1 MKRKNIVGLRIRK
14 ARKETGITQ
23 QKLATKLQLMN
34 IMIDRS
40 AIAKIEIGI
49 RPASDVEIAAISRI
63 LKFPV
68 SWFFDDSDEF
78 FRNLE

>member
-63 LKFPV
+63 FKIPV

>member
-34 IMIDRS
+34 IMIERS

-63 LKFPV
+63 LKIPV

>member
-63 LKFPV
+63 LKIPV